1 MASRF
6 DPFASIREAWV
17 EQQDT
22 RRWII
27 AGCPAVGLIIGFAL
41 ADAGVDRL
49 IAGVV
54 LVAFGVVAAIL
65 MGKKGWPWRIPLA
78 GVVYAA
84 AFAMAHPLALIAGTW
99 PAVVIAAIV
108 SGAATY
114 ELTPHR

>member
-1 MASRF
+1 MASRY
-6 DPFASIREAWV
+6 DPFASMRKAWA

-27 AGCPAVGLIIGFAL
+27 AGCPAVGLLIGFAL
-41 ADAGVDRL
+41 ANAGVDRL
-49 IAGVV
+49 IAGGV
-54 LVAFGVVAAIL
+54 LVTFGVVAAVL
-65 MGKKGWPWRIPLA
+65 MGRTGWPWRIPLA
-78 GVVYAA
+78 GGVYAA

>member
-1 MASRF
+1 MASRY
-6 DPFASIREAWV
+6 DPFASMRKAWA
-17 EQQDT
+17 EQRDT

-27 AGCPAVGLIIGFAL
+27 AGCPAVGLIVGFAL
-41 ADAGVDRL
+41 ANAGVDRL
-49 IAGVV
+49 IAGGV
-54 LVAFGVVAAIL
+54 LVAFGVVAAVL
-65 MGKKGWPWRIPLA
+65 MGRTGWPWRIPLA
-78 GVVYAA
+78 GGVYAA